1 MSRRAYQPNGGRWAR
16 FNAVGVAGAAVQL
29 ASLWLL
35 RRVVGLHYLIATA
48 VAIEL
53 AVGHNFAWHIG
64 WTWADRPI
72 QRSRLVRR
80 FMWFNATNGVISI
93 AGSLVLTAFLVE
105 YGGVHYLAANLTS
118 IVACSFVNFA
128 VSDLVVFKPVLCA
141 GLIWLAASAPLI
153 AADLQRAAAESF
165 DRYSRVTEARLDQEL
180 RGQLPFLWLD
190 RLDSAKRLDLENRI
204 RRGEIGLTRLEI
216 REDGRS
222 VRFPGALCHHWIGT
236 MLVPHLG
243 LERVVTLMQSY
254 ERYEDMYRPAVRHS
268 RTLSRTDS
276 NFIVLLQLF
285 QKKVISV
292 VLNTES
298 EVSYLPA
305 GQKRVQVRSRSTRI
319 AEVTQPDTPDEREK
333 PIGHDGG
340 FLWRFNNYCAL
351 EEREPGTYVQC
362 ETLSLSR
369 DIPIGLSWLI
379 APFVTSVPRES
390 LEFTLR
396 SLRNAVTTSAR

>member
-1 MSRRAYQPNGGRWAR
+1 M
-16 FNAVGVAGAAVQL
+16 
-29 ASLWLL
+29 
-35 RRVVGLHYLIATA
+35 
-48 VAIEL
+48 
-53 AVGHNFAWHIG
+53 
-64 WTWADRPI
+64 
-72 QRSRLVRR
+72 
-80 FMWFNATNGVISI
+80 
-93 AGSLVLTAFLVE
+93 
-105 YGGVHYLAANLTS
+105 
-118 IVACSFVNFA
+118 
-128 VSDLVVFKPVLCA
+128 
-141 GLIWLAASAPLI
+141 
-153 AADLQRAAAESF
+153 
-165 DRYSRVTEARLDQEL
+165 
-180 RGQLPFLWLD
+180 
-190 RLDSAKRLDLENRI
+190 
-204 RRGEIGLTRLEI
+204 
-216 REDGRS
+216 
-222 VRFPGALCHHWIGT
+222 
-236 MLVPHLG
+236 
-243 LERVVTLMQSY
+243 
-254 ERYEDMYRPAVRHS
+254 
-268 RTLSRTDS
+268 
-276 NFIVLLQLF
+276 
-285 QKKVISV
+285 ISV